1 MKLVFL
7 ESENLGDDID
17 LERFRDFGEVVI
29 YEQTPLDRI
38 KARIADA
45 DVIILNKLPMNEQYL
60 CDARNLKLICI
71 TATGTNNVD
80 FEYTDRAG
88 IRVKNVSGYST
99 EAVVGHTFA
108 LAFYL
113 LEHLNY
119 YDEYVK
125 SGAYCKSPSFTYFG
139 KKFETL
145 SELKWGIV
153 GLGAIG
159 RKVAQVAGVFGA
171 KVVYYSTSG
180 KNHSTDFEEVNF
192 ETLLRECDI
201 ISVHAP
207 LTPQTENL
215 FGEAE
220 FRKMKKTAYFIN
232 VGRGPIVNEEA
243 LKNALLQGE
252 IAGAGLDVLSKEPMQ
267 EDNPLFEIKDSD
279 KLIITPHIAWA
290 ATSARKRLMD
300 MVYENVK
307 EYVRLP
313 ETTEP

>member
-1 MKLVFL
+1 MKIVFL

-17 LERFRDFGEVVI
+17 LDHFRDFGELVI
-29 YEQTPLDRI
+29 YEQTHLEQIRERI
-38 KARIADA
+38 EDA
-45 DVIILNKLPMNEQYL
+45 EIIVLNKLPMNELYL
-60 CDARNLKLICI
+60 SGAERLKLICI

-80 FEYTDRAG
+80 FAYTNRRG
-88 IRVKNVSGYST
+88 IQVKNVSGYST
-99 EAVVGHTFA
+99 DAVVGHTFA

-113 LEHLNY
+113 LEHLNF
-119 YDEYVK
+119 YDSYVK
-125 SGAYCKSPSFTYFG
+125 SGAYCESSSFTYFG

-145 SELKWGIV
+145 GELKWGIA

-159 RKVAQVAGVFGA
+159 TKVARIASAFGA

-180 KNHSTDFEEVNF
+180 KNHSSEFEEVSF
-192 ETLLRECDI
+192 ETLLEECDI

-215 FGEAE
+215 FDAAA
-220 FRKMKKTAYFIN
+220 FKKMKRTAYFIN

-267 EDNPLFEIKDSD
+267 KDNPLFEIRDLD
-279 KLIITPHIAWA
+279 RLIITPHIAWA
-290 ATSARKRLMD
+290 ATSARKRLMEQ
-300 MVYENVK
+300 VYENIRQYQ
-307 EYVRLP
+307 E
-313 ETTEP
+313 ESGQ

>member
-17 LERFRDFGEVVI
+17 LNRFQDFGEVVI
-29 YEQTPLDRI
+29 YEQTPLDQI
-38 KARIADA
+38 KARIEDA

-80 FEYTDRAG
+80 FEYTDRVG

-125 SGAYCKSPSFTYFG
+125 SGSYCKSPSFTYFG

-159 RKVAQVAGVFGA
+159 RKVAQVADAFGA

-180 KNHSTDFEEVNF
+180 KNHSTDFEEVDF

-215 FGEAE
+215 FGEEE
-220 FRKMKKTAYFIN
+220 FRKMKQTAYFIN

-252 IAGAGLDVLSKEPMQ
+252 IAGAGLDVLSKEPMR

-300 MVYENVK
+300 MVYKNVK
-307 EYVRLP
+307 EYV
-313 ETTEP
+313 ETAE

>member
-80 FEYTDRAG
+80 FEYTDRVG

-215 FGEAE
+215 FGKAE

-232 VGRGPIVNEEA
+232 VGRGPIVNEGA